1 MDDELN
7 RRGMLNLR
15 TVSSDSTILCP
26 CLNERWIIVRCNR
39 TQYNNNIDGRKRK
52 QVRASEQRSKINI
65 SHKKLYAFELLGDI
79 EKKSREASSTLIGI
93 LLWKC
98 FLSHDWSDVFFV
110 FFFIPYRKNVCNFYL
125 TLNFVSLTNMF

>member
-93 LLWKC
+93 LL
-98 FLSHDWSDVFFV
+98 
-110 FFFIPYRKNVCNFYL
+110 
-125 TLNFVSLTNMF
+125 